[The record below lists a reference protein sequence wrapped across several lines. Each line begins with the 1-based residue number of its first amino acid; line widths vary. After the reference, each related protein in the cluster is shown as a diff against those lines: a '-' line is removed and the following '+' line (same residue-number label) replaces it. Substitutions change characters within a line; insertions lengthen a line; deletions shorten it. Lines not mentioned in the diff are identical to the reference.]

1 MIGEEAA
8 GCMVVELAAVVR
20 LNSDEEKAKLCQD
33 DGMKASDHIKSFRF
47 EAQRE
52 SPCKVA
58 VIIMENQ
65 IVFIT

>member
-8 GCMVVELAAVVR
+8 GCVVVELAVVVR
-20 LNSDEEKAKLCQD
+20 LNSNEGKAKLCQD
-33 DGMKASDHIKSFRF
+33 EGMKASDHIKSFRF
-47 EAQRE
+47 EAHGE

-58 VIIMENQ
+58 VIVKENQ